1 MATAEGRYDNKCV
14 ATLSP
19 FINKIFIYTCVEK
32 SHVIFFFV
40 QHNNVF
46 SLIETSY
53 TGFSLTVLSL
63 LAPPCGRYKINFT
76 VKPEL
81 VFWLILPS
89 RTGSDNS
96 RLVFVFFDVCR
107 SSRAVLQPD
116 VVPQPRPRP
125 HVHPSDRLGQRP
137 LHPALGQ
144 EEALHPGSL
153 HRHAHR
159 GGTVP
164 QRVADR

>member
-1 MATAEGRYDNKCV
+1 M
-14 ATLSP
+14 
-19 FINKIFIYTCVEK
+19 
-32 SHVIFFFV
+32 
-40 QHNNVF
+40 
-46 SLIETSY
+46 
-53 TGFSLTVLSL
+53 GFSLTVLSL
-63 LAPPCGRYKINFT
+63 LAPPCGQYKINFT

-81 VFWLILPS
+81 VFWLILAENPTWS

-96 RLVFVFFDVCR
+96 CLVLFFFYVCR

-159 GGTVP
+159 GGAVP
-164 QRVADR
+164 QRVADRWERRSAPANRRFFFVPLKVTTSQMWCSAPVTPEPLISGCI